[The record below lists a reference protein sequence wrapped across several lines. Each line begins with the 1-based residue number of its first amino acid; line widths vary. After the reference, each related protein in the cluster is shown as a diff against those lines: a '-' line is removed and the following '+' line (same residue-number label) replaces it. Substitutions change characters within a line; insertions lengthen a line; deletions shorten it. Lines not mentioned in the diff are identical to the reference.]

1 MLECLTQL
9 IRARGELGTA
19 TDSADTRDDIVD
31 LLSANQ
37 LAYSLQ
43 VAIATAKEEHLLD
56 YIVLISSN
64 VDELRTGAL
73 SLILY
78 VLSLHGLSS
87 VCGLPDQS
95 AALARTMWLL
105 VA

>member
-9 IRARGELGTA
+9 IRARCELGTA

-43 VAIATAKEEHLLD
+43 VAIATAKEEHLLND
-56 YIVLISSN
+56 VVFIGCHVNQL
-64 VDELRTGAL
+64 
-73 SLILY
+73 
-78 VLSLHGLSS
+78 
-87 VCGLPDQS
+87 
-95 AALARTMWLL
+95 
-105 VA
+105 